1 MIECDFAE
9 WDVGH
14 GGISQNMEVEVR
26 EEASPG
32 TRSGDSTAL
41 LVNNTPA
48 YPVADHTL
56 GVPQV
61 GEPSRRRKPDGRGR
75 PRPSKR
81 PSLDT
86 TPDGHVHAGIPL
98 M

>member
-48 YPVADHTL
+48 YPVAGKKNL
-56 GVPQV
+56 AIINL
-61 GEPSRRRKPDGRGR
+61 EPTRKWVQTKTRQFADD
-75 PRPSKR
+75 KA
-81 PSLDT
+81 SLKNN
-86 TPDGHVHAGIPL
+86 L
-98 M
+98 Y